1 MPVGRLAPLV
11 NAVAGTDIVYIVD
24 IEALV
29 RRGIVRKR
37 SVEPV
42 YEIHSAAAVERV
54 TVAHKA
60 EIRLFKVILDYGTVI
75 TLGYLFPHCFKILH
89 LLGKKRVCL
98 LLAVGYR
105 GVFQYV
111 AV

>member
-37 SVEPV
+37 CVEPV
-42 YEIHSAAAVERV
+42 YEIHSAAAVKCV

-60 EIRLFKVILDYGTVI
+60 EIRLFKVILNYGTVI

-89 LLGKKRVCL
+89 LLGKKSVCL